1 MFQWI
6 QFIMFH
12 YSVPPTLNKY
22 QHYLFKGNMNGC
34 IYPCSVPR
42 CYPPEV
48 YHQDGLQP
56 RTSPGPGFRTSKTPS
71 LGSRKSSLS
80 NHSSRP
86 SSCSSRSCSPRPR
99 LRRESAQ
106 VFKILVK
113 WKDND
118 FYFVQDFEDGD
129 PGPNINIELVDPHQ
143 ECSRRR
149 LFLTVSGSGRVLH
162 QRSAPG
168 TPLHYHRGRSQS
180 RCWWNNEDTD
190 NDDHDDQG
198 HPAGLTVLS
207 QGAGA
212 TFGCLQ
218 TGSGPGVSLCRT
230 GWRRAWPRI
239 TPTCWG
245 STISR

>member
-22 QHYLFKGNMNGC
+22 QHYLFKGNMNKC

-149 LFLTVSGSGRVLH
+149 LFLTVSGSGLVLH

-168 TPLHYHRGRSQS
+168 TPLHYNERRSQS
-180 RCWWNNEDTD
+180 RCWWNNEDSYLTMMTKVTQQD
-190 NDDHDDQG
+190 WQWWVRGQEPPSGASKQDPGQGYLSAGWDGGEPDQK
-198 HPAGLTVLS
+198 
-207 QGAGA
+207 
-212 TFGCLQ
+212 
-218 TGSGPGVSLCRT
+218 
-230 GWRRAWPRI
+230 
-239 TPTCWG
+239 
-245 STISR
+245 

>member
-1 MFQWI
+1 MENWVLLTKTACHRRDRRTNGPSQIATPWAPDGAKNILFKIKNYSSFKCCQDEFAQFVKASKHPPNELRESFIFMFQWI

-106 VFKILVK
+106 VLIILVK
-113 WKDND
+113 W
-118 FYFVQDFEDGD
+118 
-129 PGPNINIELVDPHQ
+129 
-143 ECSRRR
+143 
-149 LFLTVSGSGRVLH
+149 
-162 QRSAPG
+162 
-168 TPLHYHRGRSQS
+168 
-180 RCWWNNEDTD
+180 
-190 NDDHDDQG
+190 
-198 HPAGLTVLS
+198 
-207 QGAGA
+207 
-212 TFGCLQ
+212 
-218 TGSGPGVSLCRT
+218 
-230 GWRRAWPRI
+230 
-239 TPTCWG
+239 
-245 STISR
+245 